1 MIKRGK
7 VIKKMRFEKE
17 VGESLTYKFAQAA
30 REMKEQGKEIIS
42 LGLGEPDF
50 QTPDYVVE
58 ATMKAMR
65 DGYTHYSATQGWPEL
80 RKLIA
85 EDCNKSYGSDYTVN
99 DVIVTPGIK
108 SAVYFALAAIL
119 EPQDEII
126 LISPYYVSYPA
137 MVKLAEPTARIVN
150 VTLSKD
156 FTLDTEQLKKAFN
169 RNTKAILINS
179 PNNPTGMVLNKDE
192 VELVV
197 RLAVENDAYI
207 VSDEVYEKLIYSG
220 QKHTSFGL
228 YQEIK
233 DRLVICNGYSKSHA
247 MTGWRLGY
255 AIGAHNVIAKMNKLQ
270 QHINTNTCT
279 FIQVGACSIY
289 KNEPVHIRPY
299 VEELEQRIDY
309 FDKELNKLDYIT
321 AVRPKA
327 GFFYFVDIS
336 AIGVDSNT
344 FCADLL
350 KKTGIASTPGIAF
363 GPEWDSYVRFSI
375 AVPMATLERAV
386 GLLNDYKY
394 RE

>member
-1 MIKRGK
+1 ML
-7 VIKKMRFEKE
+7 FSKE

-30 REMKEQGKEIIS
+30 GEMRAQGKEIIS

-50 QTPDYVVE
+50 KTPDYVVE
-58 ATMKAMR
+58 ATMKAMQ
-65 DGYTHYSATQGWPEL
+65 GGFTHYSATQGWPEL

-85 EDCNKSYGSDYTVN
+85 EDCNKSYGSEYSMN
-99 DVIVTPGIK
+99 EVIVTPGIK

-119 EPQDEII
+119 EPNDEII

-137 MVKLAEPTARIVN
+137 MVKLAEPTAKIVN

-156 FTLDTEQLKKAFN
+156 FTLDVEQLKTAFN
-169 RNTKAILINS
+169 KNTKAILINT
-179 PNNPTGMVLNKDE
+179 PNNPTGMVLSKEE

-197 RLAVENDAYI
+197 ELAKENDSYVI
-207 VSDEVYEKLIYSG
+207 SDEVYEKLIYSNYV
-220 QKHTSFGL
+220 HTSFGL

-255 AIGAHNVIAKMNKLQ
+255 AIGAHDVIVKMNKLQ

-279 FIQVGACSIY
+279 FVQVGACSIY
-289 KNEPVHIRPY
+289 KNEPVHIAPY
-299 VEELEQRIDY
+299 VEELEKRINY
-309 FDKELNKLDYIT
+309 FDTELNKLPYIN
-321 AVRPKA
+321 AVRPKG

-336 AIGVDSNT
+336 
-344 FCADLL
+344 ADLL
-350 KKTGIASTPGIAF
+350 KKTGIASTPGVAF
-363 GPEWDSYVRFSI
+363 GPEWDSYIRFSI

-386 GLLNDYKY
+386 GLLNSYKF
-394 RE
+394 EG

>member
-1 MIKRGK
+1 MH
-7 VIKKMRFEKE
+7 FEKE
-17 VGESLTYKFAQAA
+17 VEESLTYKFAQAA
-30 REMKEQGKEIIS
+30 GEMRAQGKEIIS

-50 QTPDYVVE
+50 KTPRYVVE
-58 ATMKAMR
+58 ATMKAMQ
-65 DGYTHYSATQGWPEL
+65 DGFTHYSATQGWPEL

-85 EDCNKSYGSDYTVN
+85 EDCNKVYASEYTMN

-119 EPQDEII
+119 EPNDEII

-137 MVKLAEPTARIVN
+137 MVKLAEPTAKIVN
-150 VTLSKD
+150 ITLTEK
-156 FTLDTEQLKKAFN
+156 FTLDVEKLKVAFN
-169 RNTKAILINS
+169 KSTKAILINT
-179 PNNPTGMVLNKDE
+179 PNNPTGMVLSEEE

-197 RLAVENDAYI
+197 ELARENDAYI
-207 VSDEVYEKLIYSG
+207 ISDEVYEKLIYSG
-220 QKHTSFGL
+220 HKHTSFGL
-228 YQEIK
+228 HQEIK
-233 DRLVICNGYSKSHA
+233 DRLIICNGYSKSHA

-255 AIGAHNVIAKMNKLQ
+255 AIGAHDVIVKMNKLQ

-279 FIQVGACSIY
+279 FVQVGACSIY
-289 KNEPVHIRPY
+289 KNEPVHIKPY
-299 VEELEQRIDY
+299 VKELEKRIEY
-309 FDKELNKLDYIT
+309 FDTELNKLDYIT
-321 AVRPKA
+321 AVSPKA

-336 AIGVDSNT
+336 ATGVDSNT

-386 GLLNDYKY
+386 ELLNGY
-394 RE
+394 RYGV

>member
-1 MIKRGK
+1 ML
-7 VIKKMRFEKE
+7 FSKE

-30 REMKEQGKEIIS
+30 GEMRAQGKEIIS

-50 QTPDYVVE
+50 QTPQYVIE
-58 ATMKAMR
+58 ATMKAIQ
-65 DGYTHYSATQGWPEL
+65 DGFTHYSATQGWPEL

-85 EDCNKSYGSDYTVN
+85 EDCNMSYGSDYSMN

-119 EPQDEII
+119 EPNDEII

-137 MVKLAEPTARIVN
+137 MVKLAEPTAKIVN
-150 VTLSKD
+150 ITLAED
-156 FTLDTEQLKKAFN
+156 FTLDAEKLKAAFN
-169 RNTKAILINS
+169 KNTKAILINT
-179 PNNPTGMVLNKDE
+179 PNNPTGMVLSEEE
-192 VELVV
+192 VELVIE
-197 RLAVENDAYI
+197 LAKENDAYI
-207 VSDEVYEKLIYSG
+207 ISDEVYEKLVYCG
-220 QKHTSFGL
+220 HKHTSFGL

-255 AIGAHNVIAKMNKLQ
+255 AIGAHDVIVKMNKLQ

-279 FIQVGACSIY
+279 FVQVGACSIY
-289 KNEPVHIRPY
+289 KNEPVHIKPY
-299 VEELEQRIDY
+299 VKELEKRIEY
-309 FDKELNKLDYIT
+309 FDTELNKLDYIT

-336 AIGVDSNT
+336 ATGVDSNT

-350 KKTGIASTPGIAF
+350 KKTGIASTPGVAF

-386 GLLNDYKY
+386 GLLNGY
-394 RE
+394 RYGV

>member
-1 MIKRGK
+1 
-7 VIKKMRFEKE
+7 MRFAKE

-30 REMKEQGKEIIS
+30 NEMKAQGKEIIS

-50 QTPDYVVE
+50 NTPEYVTK
-58 ATMKAMR
+58 ATIKAMQN
-65 DGYTHYSATQGWPEL
+65 GYTHYSATQGWPEL

-85 EDCNKSYGSDYTVN
+85 ADCNRSYGSNYTMN

-108 SAVYFALAAIL
+108 AAVFFALAAVL
-119 EPQDEII
+119 EPGDEII

-137 MVKLAEPTARIVN
+137 MVKLAEPTAKIVN
-150 VTLSKD
+150 VTLSKN
-156 FTLDTEQLKKAFN
+156 FTLDEEKLKSAFN
-169 RNTKAILINS
+169 RRTKAILINS
-179 PNNPTGMVLNKDE
+179 PNNPTGMVLSRKE

-197 RLAVENDAYI
+197 KLAIENDAYI
-207 VSDEVYEKLIYSG
+207 ISDEVYEKLVYSG
-220 QKHTSFGL
+220 NQHTSFGK
-228 YQEIK
+228 YPEIC

-255 AIGAHNVIAKMNKLQ
+255 GIGARDIIAKMNKLQ

-289 KNEPVHIRPY
+289 QNEPTHIVPY
-299 VEELEQRIDY
+299 VRELENRIHF
-309 FDKELNKLDYIT
+309 FDAGLNKLDYIT
-321 AVRPKA
+321 GVRPKA
-327 GFFYFVDIS
+327 GFFYFADIS
-336 AIGVDSNT
+336 SIGVDSNT

-363 GPEWDSYVRFSI
+363 GPEWDSYVRFSF

-386 GLLNDYKY
+386 ALMKEY
-394 RE
+394 RYGI

>member
-1 MIKRGK
+1 MH
-7 VIKKMRFEKE
+7 FEKE
-17 VGESLTYKFAQAA
+17 VVESLTYKFAQVAG
-30 REMKEQGKEIIS
+30 EMKAQGKEIIS

-50 QTPDYVVE
+50 KTPDYVVE
-58 ATMKAMR
+58 ATVQAMK
-65 DGYTHYSATQGWPEL
+65 DGFTHYSATQGWPEL

-85 EDCNKSYGSDYTVN
+85 GDCNKSYGSDYTMN

-108 SAVYFALAAIL
+108 AAVYFALAAIL
-119 EPQDEII
+119 EPGDEII

-137 MVKLAEPTARIVN
+137 MVKLAEPTAKIVN
-150 VTLSKD
+150 VTLNKD
-156 FTLDTEQLKKAFN
+156 FTLDANKLKAAFN
-169 RNTKAILINS
+169 KKTRAILVNT
-179 PNNPTGMVLNKDE
+179 PNNPTGKVLSRQE
-192 VELVV
+192 IELVIKMGM
-197 RLAVENDAYI
+197 ENDAYI

-220 QKHTSFGL
+220 QTHTSFGL

-255 AIGAHNVIAKMNKLQ
+255 AIGAHDVIAKMNKLQ

-289 KNEPVHIRPY
+289 KNEPVHIKPY
-299 VEELEQRIDY
+299 VKELEKRIEY
-309 FDKELNKLDYIT
+309 FDTELNKLDYIS

-350 KKTGIASTPGIAF
+350 RKTGIASTPGVAF

-375 AVPMATLERAV
+375 AVPMETLERAV
-386 GLLNDYKY
+386 SLLNEY
-394 RE
+394 RYGR

>member
-1 MIKRGK
+1 
-7 VIKKMRFEKE
+7 MRFEKE